1 MNKAQVEGSISIGY
15 IMDEAAKFAS
25 FYFNE
30 GDPTLP
36 LKEKRNEVYLD
47 DIVDDDMFEI
57 FKPPGKEIGAEG
69 KRYLADNEYIYC
81 GSSIC
86 PNELSRGSTIH
97 KVSSC

>member
-15 IMDEAAKFAS
+15 IIDEAAKFAS
-25 FYFNE
+25 FYFK

-57 FKPPGKEIGAEG
+57 FKPSGKAISAEG
-69 KRYLADNEYIYC
+69 KLYLADNEYTAAHLYVLMN
-81 GSSIC
+81 C
-86 PNELSRGSTIH
+86 PEVQPFIE
-97 KVSSC
+97 

>member
-25 FYFNE
+25 FYFKE

-57 FKPPGKEIGAEG
+57 FKPPGKAIGAEG
-69 KRYLADNEYIYC
+69 
-81 GSSIC
+81 
-86 PNELSRGSTIH
+86 
-97 KVSSC
+97 

>member
-25 FYFNE
+25 FYFKE

-57 FKPPGKEIGAEG
+57 FKPPGKAIGAEG
-69 KRYLADNEYIYC
+69 KRYLADNEYTAAHLYVLMNCLEVQPFI
-81 GSSIC
+81 
-86 PNELSRGSTIH
+86 E
-97 KVSSC
+97 

>member
-25 FYFNE
+25 FYFKE

-57 FKPPGKEIGAEG
+57 FNPPGKAIGAEG
-69 KRYLADNEYIYC
+69 KRYLADNEYTATHLYVLMN
-81 GSSIC
+81 C
-86 PNELSRGSTIH
+86 PEVQPFI
-97 KVSSC
+97 K